1 MEIDLQTKG
10 SWASLD
16 IQNPPNTRF
25 FTSPPFHAP
34 TVLFYFNHSGSVNRV
49 FVVLRYTYPIGTTCI
64 SPTYHLP
71 FLKLTVRSEN
81 RPSQKERIVSQPSIF
96 RGCVSFREGIY
107 HFYTFLWK
115 AQKKTS
121 YYHHFQ
127 KAPGWKHISPTKD
140 AAQKNLCF
148 PILCSPLN
156 KKQPILAPPQKK
168 SGNNN
173 LLLPLHLFFRTVL
186 PRSLVPTEL
195 PPNHPLLAS
204 CQAMER
210 QKRFENLHQSEAEE
224 TETAKC
230 PESFRM
236 EPIGGGFK
244 LFLCSP
250 RKLGRISNLTIIFF
264 RWVGPTTIQEPMCR
278 FFLSVFLCQ

>member
-1 MEIDLQTKG
+1 MET
-10 SWASLD
+10 
-16 IQNPPNTRF
+16 
-25 FTSPPFHAP
+25 H
-34 TVLFYFNHSGSVNRV
+34 
-49 FVVLRYTYPIGTTCI
+49 
-64 SPTYHLP
+64 
-71 FLKLTVRSEN
+71 
-81 RPSQKERIVSQPSIF
+81 VSHQ
-96 RGCVSFREGIY
+96 R
-107 HFYTFLWK
+107 
-115 AQKKTS
+115 
-121 YYHHFQ
+121 
-127 KAPGWKHISPTKD
+127 
-140 AAQKNLCF
+140 
-148 PILCSPLN
+148 CSP
-156 KKQPILAPPQKK
+156 KKLLFPNFVFPPKQKTTHPCTPPQKNT
-168 SGNNN
+168 GNNKPFCC
-173 LLLPLHLFFRTVL
+173 LCIFFSERFL